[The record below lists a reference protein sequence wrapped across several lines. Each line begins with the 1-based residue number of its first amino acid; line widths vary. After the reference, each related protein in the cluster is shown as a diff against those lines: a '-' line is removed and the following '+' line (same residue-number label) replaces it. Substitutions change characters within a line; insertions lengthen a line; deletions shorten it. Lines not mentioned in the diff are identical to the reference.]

1 MSTYVGTVQRA
12 GSRLVEPTSVGSIG
26 VTLGVIAFVLAIP
39 PIAARSPL
47 WPILVGIVAMLFGIV
62 AASRGAHRVG
72 FGAIAAG
79 VLGAGLAVLAT
90 RSSTAH
96 LNQVFTAS
104 LIASMLV
111 FATPLTFGA
120 LGGIFSER
128 SGVVNIGLE
137 GMMLMGAFWGIW
149 GADKTGSWVWGVL
162 IAMASGGALALVHAF
177 FAIHLRADQIVGGV
191 AVNFLALGITGY
203 FFVQLYHGD
212 NVPTGVSQ
220 IPTVNLAKDS
230 SHSFFADSFGHLN
243 LMIWVAILLVPLSY
257 VALFKTPIG
266 LRIRACGEH
275 PRAADTVGIDVYA
288 VRYAS
293 VIVSGMLA
301 ALGGAFLSV
310 GFVGT
315 FNENMTAGRGFIALA
330 ALIFGNWRPFGAF
343 GAACLFGFS
352 TALAF
357 RLPAYSSSAATLF
370 QILPYVLTLVAVA
383 GVIGRTIPPAADGRP
398 YKKQ

>member
-1 MSTYVGTVQRA
+1 VSTYVGTVQRA

-47 WPILVGIVAMLFGIV
+47 WPILLGIVAMLFGIV
-62 AASRGAHRVG
+62 AASRGAYRVG
-72 FGAIAAG
+72 FGAIASG
-79 VLGAGLAVLAT
+79 VLGAALAVLAT

-120 LGGIFSER
+120 LGGMFSER

-203 FFVQLYHGD
+203 FFVQLYHGE

-220 IPTVNLAKDS
+220 IPDVKLTSES
-230 SHSFFADSFGHLN
+230 SHGFFADSFGHLN
-243 LMIWVAILLVPLSY
+243 LMIWIAILFVPLSY
-257 VALFKTPIG
+257 IALF
-266 LRIRACGEH
+266 
-275 PRAADTVGIDVYA
+275 
-288 VRYAS
+288 
-293 VIVSGMLA
+293 
-301 ALGGAFLSV
+301 
-310 GFVGT
+310 
-315 FNENMTAGRGFIALA
+315 
-330 ALIFGNWRPFGAF
+330 
-343 GAACLFGFS
+343 
-352 TALAF
+352 
-357 RLPAYSSSAATLF
+357 
-370 QILPYVLTLVAVA
+370 
-383 GVIGRTIPPAADGRP
+383 
-398 YKKQ
+398 